1 MPLLEA
7 KGIKKDKAFVT
18 EFCSLV
24 KEKAHFVTEF
34 WGFGSFLFITP
45 DAYDQDVLT
54 KRLNEQTRNFV
65 VELTSALTAQAD
77 FSPAATEATFKAT
90 AEKLGIGAGQVMQLF
105 RVVVTGVGGGPNM
118 FEIMELIG
126 KEESIKRMN
135 LFLERN
141 K

>member
-1 MPLLEA
+1 
-7 KGIKKDKAFVT
+7 
-18 EFCSLV
+18 
-24 KEKAHFVTEF
+24 
-34 WGFGSFLFITP
+34 
-45 DAYDQDVLT
+45 
-54 KRLNEQTRNFV
+54 
-65 VELTSALTAQAD
+65 
-77 FSPAATEATFKAT
+77 
-90 AEKLGIGAGQVMQLF
+90 MQLF